1 MKCLNCDNDALKE
14 SGLCPECEKMEMRK
28 INGILYLPALGLIL
42 SLILAPFSL
51 FAIVRAMVI
60 HFQQTGFIGYFG
72 LFVVFCQFVSLLMAV
87 FAALT
92 FFSRKKGTRNIMI
105 AYYSINFVVICC
117 MTLLPAH
124 LFNMA
129 LDRNDI
135 AALISAIIGVVGW
148 IPYFIFSKRVPVVF
162 SK

>member
-14 SGLCPECEKMEMRK
+14 SGLCLECEKMEMRK

-51 FAIVRAMVI
+51 FSIVRAMVI

-72 LFVVFCQFVSLLMAV
+72 LFVVFCQFVSLLMAL

-92 FFSRKKGTRNIMI
+92 
-105 AYYSINFVVICC
+105 
-117 MTLLPAH
+117 LL
-124 LFNMA
+124 LT
-129 LDRNDI
+129 
-135 AALISAIIGVVGW
+135 
-148 IPYFIFSKRVPVVF
+148 YF
-162 SK
+162 